1 MLSKINKYAEDILEV
16 LDEGVYISDRE
27 GITLYINRAYESIT
41 GLTRE
46 ELLGNRVTDLKK
58 MGKYDVILNPE
69 IVETRKP
76 KSVVQLT
83 KHGRRVVLHGHPV
96 FDEKGEVA
104 LVVTFA
110 RDTTALSRMEE
121 HLGFQRELIKT
132 YQKTILSEGRNST
145 QPLPLPKSPAM
156 LEMMETVQNVSATDA
171 TVLLLGET
179 GVGKNFIAKEIHRS
193 SPRFKKPFIEVDCS
207 AIPENLVES
216 ELFGYAPGAFSGA
229 SANGKPGY
237 IEMANN
243 GTLFLNEIG
252 ELPLQVQAKL
262 LRFLQDQEY
271 IRVGSTNVQKVN
283 VRVISATNKNLEEAI
298 REKTFREDLYYRI
311 RVAVVRLPP
320 LRDRGDDILPLV
332 DYFLGTFTKRY
343 NKEVGFEEEALQ
355 ALKNYRWP
363 GNVRELEN
371 MLHSIVATAPNNS
384 LLAPQDL
391 PLSVI
396 MNNESHGR
404 KSLQDLVAEFEKVEI
419 LKVLRVNDSLAMA
432 ADELSIDRV
441 TLYRKM
447 KKYGIAS
454 PSQK

>member
-1 MLSKINKYAEDILEV
+1 MISKINKYAEDILDV

-27 GITLYINRAYESIT
+27 GYTLHVNRAYEGIT
-41 GLTRE
+41 GLTRD
-46 ELLGNRVTDLKK
+46 ELLGSRVTDLRKS
-58 MGKYDVILNPE
+58 GKYDVILNPE
-69 IVETRKP
+69 IVQTRKP

-83 KHGRRVVLHGHPV
+83 KNGRRVVLQGHPV
-96 FDEKGEVA
+96 FDDHGEVA

-132 YQKTILSEGRNST
+132 YQKTILGEGRDGT
-145 QPLPLPKSPAM
+145 LPLPLPKSSAM
-156 LEMMETVQNVSATDA
+156 LELMDLVQNVSATEA

-179 GVGKNFIAKEIHRS
+179 GVGKNFIAKEIHRR

-229 SANGKPGY
+229 STNGKPGY

-262 LRFLQDQEY
+262 LRFLQDQQY
-271 IRVGSTNVQKVN
+271 IRVGSTTVQQVN

-311 RVAVVRLPP
+311 RVAVVHLPP
-320 LRDRGDDILPLV
+320 LRERGGDILPLIN
-332 DYFLGTFTKRY
+332 YFLGTFTKRY
-343 NKEVGFEEEALQ
+343 NKNVSFDDAALQ
-355 ALKNYRWP
+355 ALEKYHWP

-371 MLHSIVATAPNNS
+371 MLHSIVATSPSNTT
-384 LLAPQDL
+384 LAPQDL
-391 PLSVI
+391 PLSVL

-404 KSLQDLVAEFEKVEI
+404 KSLQELVAEFEKVEI
-419 LKVLRVNDSLAMA
+419 LKVLRVTESLARA

-454 PSQK
+454 PSQE